1 MGLQSHV
8 VERKCKPRMKKKA
21 EEPKKTNALFT
32 SSDVVSMSAESRRQ
46 QNHVTIQNP
55 ETGRGHVV
63 VQNGQKNYQNQE
75 SFILLQERIQNT
87 QNPRPLG
94 FNQKICGTRGV
105 SESTDMQPNPK
116 KTPHNSNFTQ
126 PVCTSFLCSSRDK
139 NVTELCASCKETNDL
154 LLPDSRTHLLS
165 LPTTDNPISLNN
177 PVPLNAQTANK
188 GGAIRDMKNCKRTV
202 KLIKTAKNPNVNLQ
216 NSKQSSNE
224 NNDGDGFQINRIV
237 LKIKKEL
244 WEQVKMERDQSVE

>member
-1 MGLQSHV
+1 MSI
-8 VERKCKPRMKKKA
+8 
-21 EEPKKTNALFT
+21 
-32 SSDVVSMSAESRRQ
+32 VSQ
-46 QNHVTIQNP
+46 Q
-55 ETGRGHVV
+55 
-63 VQNGQKNYQNQE
+63 Y
-75 SFILLQERIQNT
+75 
-87 QNPRPLG
+87 
-94 FNQKICGTRGV
+94 
-105 SESTDMQPNPK
+105 D
-116 KTPHNSNFTQ
+116 TPYEDTKLIFFSI
-126 PVCTSFLCSSRDK
+126 CTSD
-139 NVTELCASCKETNDL
+139 
-154 LLPDSRTHLLS
+154 LLS